1 MSGSENS
8 PGIIPYALHDVFE
21 TLTKNIT
28 DLLNPEG
35 SILKIRENAEK
46 EISVQNITEKVVTSV
61 DDVIVLM
68 RSGERNRH
76 VGCTNMNE
84 KSSRSHT
91 ILRMVSGNF

>member
-1 MSGSENS
+1 MEIYN
-8 PGIIPYALHDVFE
+8 E
-21 TLTKNIT
+21 KIT

-35 SILKIRENAEK
+35 SLKIRENAAK
-46 EISVQNITEKVVTSV
+46 ETSVQNITEKVVTSV

-76 VGCTNMNE
+76 VGCTSMNE